1 MSTAA
6 PLTTTHRP
14 VPISDRASA
23 DLLIDASRL
32 SELVG
37 REVRATRLRFK
48 PGLSTSAVL
57 LDAASETAPQWIQ
70 VSHDAHLDK
79 LRKALEKARE
89 RAQRVHLIRTG
100 DLTIAHGTIDTDPR
114 LQKGLDGLRELH
126 PFVSEAVTMG
136 DLQVLRYNPQ
146 RRLVLR
152 REIDGRDPEIIRIT
166 AHKQATVDRSL
177 AAYDAAGVPVIH
189 PDTSRALAHNQR
201 VTVWPWFGRGDL
213 SSLPTESGV
222 EVAPAAGAALAHLH
236 GSAVPGDDVPEP
248 VSALRAISNDLR
260 AIDPE
265 ASARMAQLVA
275 RFSDHLVAREWA
287 SGPLHGDF
295 SADQVLV
302 GRAGEDVV
310 RLTDF
315 DRAGQG
321 VLTADLGTF
330 AATELTERGGGTRF
344 DGLDSLPL
352 TTALLQ
358 GYVEAQVCPSVPTDE
373 ASLRPWMARSLL
385 ARVTDP
391 FRGADPHWLESIH
404 QRLDQIEELLS

>member
-1 MSTAA
+1 MSTATPMTMA
-6 PLTTTHRP
+6 HRP
-14 VPISDRASA
+14 VPLSGRASA
-23 DLLIDASRL
+23 DLLIDAERL

-48 PGLSTSAVL
+48 PALSTLAVL
-57 LDAASETAPQWIQ
+57 VDAASETAPQWIQ

-79 LRKALEKARE
+79 LRNALEKAQE

-100 DLTIAHGTIDTDPR
+100 DLTIAHGNIDTDPR

-152 REIDGRDPEIIRIT
+152 REVEGRDPEIIRIT
-166 AHKQATVDRSL
+166 AHRQTEGGAPL
-177 AAYDAAGVPVIH
+177 AAYAAAGVPVIH
-189 PDTSRALAHNQR
+189 PDTTHALSHNAR

-213 SSLPTESGV
+213 ASLPTGSGV
-222 EVAPAAGAALAHLH
+222 EAAVAAGAALARLH
-236 GSAVPGDDVPEP
+236 GSSVPGEEVPEP
-248 VSALRAISNDLR
+248 AGTLQALAKDLR

-275 RFSDHLVAREWA
+275 GFRDRIGASEWA
-287 SGPLHGDF
+287 TGPVHGDF

-315 DRAGQG
+315 DRAGHG
-321 VLTADLGTF
+321 VLAADLGTF
-330 AATELTERGGGTRF
+330 AATELTEAGGGRRF
-344 DGLDSLPL
+344 AGLDSLPL
-352 TTALLQ
+352 TSALLN
-358 GYVEAQVCPSVPTDE
+358 GYAEAPVSRSVPMDG
-373 ASLRPWMARSLL
+373 AALRPWMARSLL
-385 ARVTDP
+385 ARATEP
-391 FRGADPHWLESIH
+391 FRAADPDWLESIH
-404 QRLDQIEELLS
+404 QRLDQIEEVLA